1 MLWDSGR
8 HIVRVPAAGLEITTM
23 IGENS
28 LVNSMADGRRQGMA
42 RWSATRNGWI
52 GVAVAL
58 MVATPS
64 FAQNGPPPGG
74 PAGGPAGG
82 LDAPMPGFMQPGSG
96 PLQLLPPG
104 AGPATPLPEAATP
117 YAPSTAPAVEAKPLS
132 TVAPRETATLSLTA
146 RLMPDGPPIGAG
158 VVWRVFSE
166 TPGPDGSRELVAE
179 RHGGSADFVL
189 KPGGYFVYCGF
200 GYAGT
205 TEHVVVGTSLKAN
218 SIILNAGGVRLSAI
232 TAKDKPPL
240 TKDDLSFDIF
250 SQELDSHGEPKPV
263 ALDIA
268 PGTIVRLPAKTYN
281 VVANYGDAN
290 ARTTADIDVKAG
302 KLSDITLTEKAAKI
316 TLKLVST
323 EGGEAIADTRWSVLT
338 QAGDLVTSGV
348 GAFPS
353 FVLAEGDYTV
363 IANHED
369 GQFQRIVSVVSGE
382 DADVEV
388 LATPEHKATN

>member
-1 MLWDSGR
+1 MN
-8 HIVRVPAAGLEITTM
+8 T
-23 IGENS
+23 
-28 LVNSMADGRRQGMA
+28 MADGKRQGMA
-42 RWSATRNGWI
+42 RWSATRIRWI
-52 GVAVAL
+52 SVTLAL
-58 MVATPS
+58 MVATPAL
-64 FAQNGPPPGG
+64 AQSPPPGG
-74 PAGGPAGG
+74 PGGGDPGG
-82 LDAPMPGFMQPGSG
+82 PMPGFMQPGSG
-96 PLQLLPPG
+96 PLQLLPG
-104 AGPATPLPEAATP
+104 ASPVAPLPEAATP
-117 YAPSTAPAVEAKPLS
+117 YAPSTAPAMAAKPLA
-132 TVAPRETATLSLTA
+132 TVSPRETATLALTA
-146 RLMPDGPPIGAG
+146 RLTPDGPPIGAG
-158 VVWRVFSE
+158 VVWRIFNE
-166 TPGPDGSRELVAE
+166 AQGPDGTRELVAE

-205 TEHVVVGTSLKAN
+205 TEHVVVSTGLKAS
-218 SIILNAGGVRLSAI
+218 SIVLNAGGVRLYAVSG
-232 TAKDKPPL
+232 KDKPPL
-240 TKDDLSFDIF
+240 DKSDLSFDIF
-250 SQELDSHGEPKPV
+250 SQELDSHGEPKAV

-281 VVANYGDAN
+281 VTANYGDAN
-290 ARTTADIDVKAG
+290 ARTSADIDVKAG

-316 TLKLVST
+316 TLKLVSN
-323 EGGEAIADTRWSVLT
+323 EGGEAIADTRWSILT

-388 LATPEHKATN
+388 LATADHRVTN

>member
-1 MLWDSGR
+1 MMR
-8 HIVRVPAAGLEITTM
+8 
-23 IGENS
+23 
-28 LVNSMADGRRQGMA
+28 
-42 RWSATRNGWI
+42 
-52 GVAVAL
+52 
-58 MVATPS
+58 
-64 FAQNGPPPGG
+64 
-74 PAGGPAGG
+74 
-82 LDAPMPGFMQPGSG
+82 PGSG

-104 AGPATPLPEAATP
+104 ASPPATLPEAVTP
-117 YAPSTAPAVEAKPLS
+117 YAPSTAAPVEAKPLS

-146 RLMPDGPPIGAG
+146 RLTPDGPPIGAG
-158 VVWRVFSE
+158 VVWRIFAE
-166 TPGPDGSRELVAE
+166 AQGPDGSRELVAE

-205 TEHVVVGTSLKAN
+205 TDHVVVGTSLKAD
-218 SIILNAGGVRLSAI
+218 SVVLNAGGVRLSAV
-232 TAKDKPPL
+232 TGKDKPPIDN
-240 TKDDLSFDIF
+240 DDLSFDIF
-250 SQELDSHGEPKPV
+250 SQELDSHGEPKAV
-263 ALDIA
+263 ALDVT
-268 PGTIVRLPAKTYN
+268 PGTIIRLPAKTYN
-281 VVANYGDAN
+281 VTANYGDAN
-290 ARTTADIDVKAG
+290 ARTTADIEVKAG

-316 TLKLVST
+316 TLKLVSN
-323 EGGEAIADTRWSVLT
+323 EGGEAIANTRWSILT

-388 LATPEHKATN
+388 LATTEQKVTN

>member
-1 MLWDSGR
+1 
-8 HIVRVPAAGLEITTM
+8 
-23 IGENS
+23 
-28 LVNSMADGRRQGMA
+28 
-42 RWSATRNGWI
+42 
-52 GVAVAL
+52 
-58 MVATPS
+58 
-64 FAQNGPPPGG
+64 
-74 PAGGPAGG
+74 
-82 LDAPMPGFMQPGSG
+82 MPGFMQPGSG
-96 PLQLLPPG
+96 PLQLLPPD
-104 AGPATPLPEAATP
+104 AGPAPLPDVVTP
-117 YAPSTAPAVEAKPLS
+117 YAPSTAPAVEAKPLA
-132 TVAPRETATLSLTA
+132 TVTPRETATLSLTA
-146 RLMPDGPPIGAG
+146 RLTPDGPPIGAG
-158 VVWRVFSE
+158 VVWRIFGE
-166 TPGPDGSRELVAE
+166 AQGPDGSRELVAE

-205 TEHVVVGTSLKAN
+205 TEHVVVGTSLKAD
-218 SIILNAGGVRLSAI
+218 SIVLNAGGVRLSAV
-232 TAKDKPPL
+232 TGKDRPPL
-240 TKDDLSFDIF
+240 NKDDLSFDIF
-250 SQELDSHGEPKPV
+250 AQELDSHGEPKAV
-263 ALDIA
+263 ALDVA
-268 PGTIVRLPAKTYN
+268 PGAIVRLPAKTYN

-316 TLKLVST
+316 TLKLVSS
-323 EGGEAIADTRWSVLT
+323 EGGEAIADTRWSILT

-388 LATPEHKATN
+388 LATDSQKLTN

>member
-1 MLWDSGR
+1 
-8 HIVRVPAAGLEITTM
+8 
-23 IGENS
+23 
-28 LVNSMADGRRQGMA
+28 MA
-42 RWSATRNGWI
+42 RWKTPRNRWI
-52 GVAVAL
+52 SVAIVL
-58 MVATPS
+58 MAATPS
-64 FAQNGPPPGG
+64 FAQNGPPGGPGG
-74 PAGGPAGG
+74 
-82 LDAPMPGFMQPGSG
+82 APGSAKPGIMQPGSG

-104 AGPATPLPEAATP
+104 VAPPPLPQAVTP
-117 YAPSTAPAVEAKPLS
+117 YAPSTSAPVETKPLS
-132 TVAPRETATLSLTA
+132 NTAPRETATLSLTA
-146 RLMPDGPPIGAG
+146 KLTPEGPPIGAG
-158 VVWRVFSE
+158 VVWRIFAE
-166 TPGPDGSRELVAE
+166 AQGPDGSRELVAE
-179 RHGGSADFVL
+179 RHGGSAEFVL

-205 TEHVVVGTSLKAN
+205 TEHVVVGNGLKTDTVV
-218 SIILNAGGVRLSAI
+218 LNAGGVRLYAI
-232 TAKDKPPL
+232 TGKDRPRL
-240 TKDDLSFDIF
+240 DKDDLKFDIF
-250 SQELDSHGEPKPV
+250 SQELDSHGEPKAV
-263 ALDIA
+263 ALNIA

-281 VVANYGDAN
+281 VTANYGDAN

-316 TLKLVST
+316 TLKLVSS
-323 EGGEAIADTRWSVLT
+323 EGGEAIADTRWSILT

-388 LATPEHKATN
+388 LATPEHKVITN

>member
-1 MLWDSGR
+1 
-8 HIVRVPAAGLEITTM
+8 
-23 IGENS
+23 
-28 LVNSMADGRRQGMA
+28 MA
-42 RWSATRNGWI
+42 RWNATRNRWI
-52 GVAVAL
+52 SVAL
-58 MVATPS
+58 VLMAATPS

-74 PAGGPAGG
+74 PGGPGI
-82 LDAPMPGFMQPGSG
+82 APMPGFMPSGSG
-96 PLQLLPPG
+96 PLQLLPPPVG
-104 AGPATPLPEAATP
+104 GPAEPLPEAATP
-117 YAPSTAPAVEAKPLS
+117 YAPSTAPAVEAKPLA
-132 TVAPRETATLSLTA
+132 TTAPRDTATLALTA
-146 RLMPDGPPIGAG
+146 RLTPDGPPIGAG
-158 VVWRVFSE
+158 VVWRIFNE
-166 TPGPDGSRELVAE
+166 TQGPDGSRELVAE

-205 TEHVVVGTSLKAN
+205 TEHVVVGTGLKAD
-218 SIILNAGGVRLSAI
+218 SVILNAGGVRLSAV
-232 TAKDKPPL
+232 TGKDKPPL
-240 TKDDLSFDIF
+240 DEDDLSFDIF
-250 SQELDSHGEPKPV
+250 SQELDSHGEPKAV
-263 ALDIA
+263 ALDVS
-268 PGTIVRLPAKTYN
+268 PGDIVRLPAKTYN

-323 EGGEAIADTRWSVLT
+323 EGGEAIANTRWSVLT

-388 LATPEHKATN
+388 LATDSQKATN

>member
-1 MLWDSGR
+1 M
-8 HIVRVPAAGLEITTM
+8 
-23 IGENS
+23 
-28 LVNSMADGRRQGMA
+28 NSMVDGKRQGMA
-42 RWSATRNGWI
+42 RWSASRIGWMS
-52 GVAVAL
+52 VTLAL

-64 FAQNGPPPGG
+64 FAQSPPPGG
-74 PAGGPAGG
+74 PGTSGS
-82 LDAPMPGFMQPGSG
+82 MPGFMQPGSG
-96 PLQLLPPG
+96 PLQLLP
-104 AGPATPLPEAATP
+104 GPAPVAPLPDAATP
-117 YAPSTAPAVEAKPLS
+117 YAPSTAPAAPAKPLA
-132 TVAPRETATLSLTA
+132 TVAPRETATLALTA
-146 RLMPDGPPIGAG
+146 RLTPDGPPIGAG
-158 VVWRVFSE
+158 VVWRVFNE
-166 TPGPDGSRELVAE
+166 TQGPDGTRELVAE
-179 RHGGSADFVL
+179 RHGGSADFAL

-205 TEHVVVGTSLKAN
+205 TEHVVVGTGLKAA
-218 SIILNAGGVRLSAI
+218 SVVLNAGGVRLYAVSG
-232 TAKDKPPL
+232 KGKPPL
-240 TKDDLSFDIF
+240 DKDDLSFDIF
-250 SQELDSHGEPKPV
+250 SQELDSHGEPKAV

-281 VVANYGDAN
+281 VTANYGDAN

-323 EGGEAIADTRWSVLT
+323 DGGEAIADTRWSILT

-388 LATPEHKATN
+388 LATADHRVTN